1 MTRINLH
8 KENNL
13 FDNTKSITN
22 NKNVDLKFLRDLL
35 TEIDIVQIL
44 EEEYDLFFQE
54 SSGEWYNT
62 NCPLPGHEDSSP
74 SFGVNRN
81 TGAYHCFGC
90 GESGDLLTFIRKME
104 GLSFKQGLDRLFSI
118 TGVNPDQEINDIY
131 RTLRDLNNTVND
143 YINFKVEYDL
153 PGGISP
159 VQYLISLA
167 KRLKG
172 FEKKVKFDDFALEW
186 VESVYELADKSVMKE
201 DYKTLN
207 KIWKNIGQD
216 MKDKMS
222 EIEEKND
229 I

>member
-13 FDNTKSITN
+13 FDNAKSITN

>member
-186 VESVYELADKSVMKE
+186 VESIYELADKSVMKE